1 MVCALLARAD
11 LRGQSSGSIDARE
24 TGAQQDARMGRHVLH
39 TRAGVSLQG
48 EMDDQAAGDQV
59 EQPRPA

>member
-1 MVCALLARAD
+1 
-11 LRGQSSGSIDARE
+11 
-24 TGAQQDARMGRHVLH
+24 MGRHVLH